1 MEEINWCLFYTLSCL
16 KLFLLI
22 KFCNYFTNKS
32 KQRNFQ
38 LFISVR
44 MAEAE
49 VEKNQILSG
58 SFLGSVKSRAL
69 GKWWRFRYS
78 GHIGGGSIFSWGFC
92 GLNSAIDTF
101 FDETSFQRF
110 KSKFMAYQSNPL
122 VSTVYHRSTFCQIFE
137 KIKMQ
142 YPNFYQKLC
151 LKNLWTVRR
160 MLSLLHLYI
169 FWSVVG

>member
-1 MEEINWCLFYTLSCL
+1 
-16 KLFLLI
+16 
-22 KFCNYFTNKS
+22 
-32 KQRNFQ
+32 
-38 LFISVR
+38 

-110 KSKFMAYQSNPL
+110 KSKFMAYQSYTL
-122 VSTVYHRSTFCQIFE
+122 VSTVYHQSTFCQILE
-137 KIKMQ
+137 KIKNAMSKFLSEIMLEKFMNRSQ
-142 YPNFYQKLC
+142 NAEPPSFIHFLVGCGIVLTSLRLQ
-151 LKNLWTVRR
+151 VRAQWV
-160 MLSLLHLYI
+160 SII
-169 FWSVVG
+169 FL